1 MGSSSW
7 VAVAAVGE
15 AARAVALV
23 AVPESA
29 EVCLAE
35 AEELLAA
42 RDRITSALAARVGR
56 VHRAGEAKNHG
67 HASTKLWLR
76 SVGGMTIP
84 GAGRLVTMGMELGRL
99 SRVRERFAE
108 GSLAEGIVE
117 AICTATAG
125 LTDEQAITA
134 EGILLELAG
143 SAGAAEVAKAGRY
156 LRAVLDPDGHE
167 QDEQADFDR
176 RFFRVRRRRNGG
188 LEGEFYLPVE
198 AAARLQHLLDVY
210 AKPKAEG
217 DDRTPSVRNADA
229 FIAFLENKI
238 ATELLVLVNA
248 ESLPD
253 DPPADE
259 PSRTTPSG
267 DPTAD
272 ASADHPTSDPS
283 RTDPSDR
290 PGPDSSGTYPGSGPD
305 PDPSGTGP
313 SGTHPASDSPGSDP
327 GPDACVREGF
337 GTPCAGTTDADSEPC
352 APERPATGGPAVVWP
367 HFDAAHGDERADLG
381 EVGEVGEVADT
392 RQGHADEAE
401 THRHRA
407 WHPQRTRA
415 EQTHAPDPSPE
426 HGDTPGTHSEDSP
439 SGDCSGDRRAHGCP
453 GGDRPADDCEGYRH
467 ASWTGDAWHGMP
479 RTGADAPPGVERD
492 DDAWPGVGV
501 NSPPPGVW
509 LRGLPGLIL
518 ATGHLLPVASVHRLA
533 RTSTLVRIV
542 MDAGGQVLDMGR
554 KVRLATPAQRR
565 AVFARYATCWV
576 DGCPLPATMCQIDH
590 AEDWCSGGLTD
601 LKLLGPAC
609 QFHNRDRYRHPN
621 RYTRRKIGDD
631 RWAFTYCN
639 PRNPR
644 SAWQRE

>member
-7 VAVAAVGE
+7 AAVAAVGE
-15 AARAVALV
+15 AARAVAL
-23 AVPESA
+23 APAPESA

-56 VHRAGEAKNHG
+56 VHRSGEAKNHG
-67 HASTKLWLR
+67 HASTRLWLR
-76 SVGGMTIP
+76 SAGGMTIP
-84 GAGRLVTMGMELGRL
+84 GAGRLVTMGTELGRL

-167 QDEQADFDR
+167 SDEQADFDR

-238 ATELLVLVNA
+238 ATELLVLVTA

-253 DPPADE
+253 DPPAGE
-259 PSRTTPSG
+259 PSREPAGTTPSG
-267 DPTAD
+267 DPTASPSD
-272 ASADHPTSDPS
+272 DPTADPSAGHPTSDPS
-283 RTDPSDR
+283 DADPSDGPGPGSSGTDTG
-290 PGPDSSGTYPGSGPD
+290 PGPDPGPLGTHPSETGQSDVGFLDTGFLDTDPGDDPGPEPGSGDDPVPD
-305 PDPSGTGP
+305 PDDCTAQGLGSDARPWAEADAPLQAEGCARPTGGARPEGGAWRGGRAWPGGSAWLGEHSDAPPGSGDRAWAAGSAWP
-313 SGTHPASDSPGSDP
+313 GNDAWPGSD
-327 GPDACVREGF
+327 ARL
-337 GTPCAGTTDADSEPC
+337 
-352 APERPATGGPAVVWP
+352 GG
-367 HFDAAHGDERADLG
+367 G
-381 EVGEVGEVADT
+381 
-392 RQGHADEAE
+392 
-401 THRHRA
+401 A
-407 WHPQRTRA
+407 W
-415 EQTHAPDPSPE
+415 
-426 HGDTPGTHSEDSP
+426 
-439 SGDCSGDRRAHGCP
+439 P
-453 GGDRPADDCEGYRH
+453 GGE
-467 ASWTGDAWHGMP
+467 SWAG
-479 RTGADAPPGVERD
+479 TGADAPPGL
-492 DDAWPGVGV
+492 GG
-501 NSPPPGVW
+501 NSPPWVW

-518 ATGHLLPVASVHRLA
+518 ATGHLLPVSSVHRLA
-533 RTSTLVRIV
+533 RTSTLVRVVIN
-542 MDAGGQVLDMGR
+542 AAGQVLDMGR

-609 QFHNRDRYRHPN
+609 QFHNRDRYRHPT
-621 RYTRRKIGDD
+621 RYTRRKIGAD
-631 RWAFTYCN
+631 RWAFTY
-639 PRNPR
+639 RNPR
-644 SAWQRE
+644 TTRLRI